1 LNKPNQPS
9 VIAFSYTYI
18 MSSYADEGTP
28 LLGFTLAIDAAEFDL
43 ALAKDWAYIMTAGSM
58 QFVIGIF
65 ALCSPKA
72 ASEVLLVLLSA
83 GLLVVGLINLLAM
96 FFVEQSYRCASFIS
110 GAVQLTLG
118 ILMITHVFTSLVVLS
133 SIIAALFVVEGIFR
147 IVLALKNRDLPGWGM
162 YLATGIGAAL
172 ISAII
177 WSAAPTSSSVTLGI
191 LLGIN
196 WIMYGSLRIVLAFYG
211 RTTAHN
217 LIEGGIGRV

>member
-1 LNKPNQPS
+1 
-9 VIAFSYTYI
+9 VIAFSYTFI

-28 LLGFTLAIDAAEFDL
+28 LLGLTLAIDAAEFDL
-43 ALAKDWAYIMTAGSM
+43 ALAKNWGYIMTAGSM

-72 ASEVLLVLLSA
+72 TSDVLLVLLSA
-83 GLLVVGLINLLAM
+83 GLLVVGLVNLLGM

-118 ILMITHVFTSLVVLS
+118 ILMITTHDSTSLVVLS
-133 SIIAALFVVEGIFR
+133 SIIAALFMVEGIFR
-147 IVLALKNRDLPGWGM
+147 IVLALKNRDLPGRGM

-177 WSAAPTSSSVTLGI
+177 WSAVPTFSSVTLGI

-211 RTTAHN
+211 RTTANN
-217 LIEGGIGRV
+217 LMEGGVGRV